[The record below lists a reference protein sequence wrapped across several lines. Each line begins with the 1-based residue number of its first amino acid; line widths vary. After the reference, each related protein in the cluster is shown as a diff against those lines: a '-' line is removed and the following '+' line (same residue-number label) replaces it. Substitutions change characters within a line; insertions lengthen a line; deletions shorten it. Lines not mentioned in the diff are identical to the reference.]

1 MGGYCLMIG
10 SCYGCGAPLQFNPNK
25 VPSIRVNGEKQPLCR
40 ACFDRWNQIHRVS
53 QGLEP
58 IPLDPQAYEPEPEE
72 NV

>member
-1 MGGYCLMIG
+1 MIG
-10 SCYGCGAPLQFNPNK
+10 SCVNCKAPINFNPVR
-25 VPSIRVNGEKQPLCR
+25 VPSIRVNGEKQPLCP
-40 ACFDRWNQIHRVS
+40 ACFMQWNQIHRVS